1 MQRWTQAKN
10 CVDLKCVQTCCYW
23 ICKCRRATS
32 GHQSIVGNKLELQP
46 QIINCNVWTS
56 IHMFGHKFGH
66 KFRKQTTCITKRDAR
81 QILVELSQTIG
92 FILTM
97 FIRWHL
103 SKSYMLGLAVTPI
116 WSGSFSSLSKF
127 AQTYLKLAGPTAQ
140 CCTALACVVR
150 GVRCVVCVCVCACVC
165 VCVCVCACVSVCVGS
180 IQKFQFI
187 DRRLS

>member
-1 MQRWTQAKN
+1 
-10 CVDLKCVQTCCYW
+10 
-23 ICKCRRATS
+23 
-32 GHQSIVGNKLELQP
+32 
-46 QIINCNVWTS
+46 
-56 IHMFGHKFGH
+56 
-66 KFRKQTTCITKRDAR
+66 
-81 QILVELSQTIG
+81 
-92 FILTM
+92 LTM

-165 VCVCVCACVSVCVGS
+165 VCVCVCVCECVCWINPKIPIYWS
-180 IQKFQFI
+180 KFVVITTTMYQSAVLT
-187 DRRLS
+187 DR